1 MTLAHQAP
9 DPVLFFDLKS
19 ISLSHILMLRSSGR
33 GPLSFE
39 ELSEGERSPEGLY
52 FGSQTAIPSEE

>member
-39 ELSEGERSPEGLY
+39 ELFEDERRSKGLF
-52 FGSQTAIPSEE
+52 FGSETAIPSQE

>member
-19 ISLSHILMLRSSGR
+19 ISLSHILMLRPSGKEL
-33 GPLSFE
+33 LSFE
-39 ELSEGERSPEGLY
+39 ELSEGERSPEGLF
-52 FGSQTAIPSEE
+52 FGSETAIPSQE